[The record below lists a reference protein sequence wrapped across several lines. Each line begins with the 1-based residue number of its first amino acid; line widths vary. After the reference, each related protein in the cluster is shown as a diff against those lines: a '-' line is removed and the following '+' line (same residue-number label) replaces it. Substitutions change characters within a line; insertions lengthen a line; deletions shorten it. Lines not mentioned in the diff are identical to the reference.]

1 MEIAIV
7 GAGIAGLALA
17 LNLKE
22 RGIEA
27 TLYEV
32 APEVKEIGVG
42 ITLLPHAMR
51 ELTSLGVAGALEAIA
66 IENRERAFFNRFGQL
81 IYKEPRGKHAGYNY
95 PELGIHRGRLHMV
108 LYKAACAR
116 LGPDRV
122 LTDRQ
127 CVGLAQEGER

>member
-51 ELTSLGVAGALEAIA
+51 ELTALGIGDPLEATA
-66 IENRERAFFNRFGQL
+66 IENRESAFFNRFGQL
-81 IYKEPRGKHAGYNY
+81 IYKEPRGKYAGYKY
-95 PELGIHRGRLHMV
+95 PELGIHRGRLHIA
-108 LYKAACAR
+108 LHK
-116 LGPDRV
+116 
-122 LTDRQ
+122 
-127 CVGLAQEGER
+127 